1 MNFENQ
7 VQQWIAIDNQLK
19 QLNEKT
25 RELREKRTTLS
36 DNIANYA
43 SKNNLSNSNIN
54 ISDGRLK
61 ITNTRVPEPLTFKY
75 VEKTLGEVIKNEAH
89 VKSIVEHLKN
99 KRTIKTVT
107 DIKRFSNN

>member
-7 VQQWIAIDNQLK
+7 IQQWIAVDNQLK

-25 RELREKRTTLS
+25 RELREKRTMLS
-36 DNIANYA
+36 DNIVNYA
-43 SKNNLSNSNIN
+43 SKNNLSNIN

-61 ITNTRVPEPLTFKY
+61 ITNARVPEPLTFKY
-75 VEKTLGEVIKNEAH
+75 VEKTLAEVIKNEAH
-89 VKSIVEHLKN
+89 VTSIVEHLKN
-99 KRTIKTVT
+99 KRAVKNVT